1 MVQQIPKS
9 TTGLATVYIA
19 HGMLRAMVIRGAL
32 ESAGIPVMLKY
43 ESLGPTLGITV
54 DGLGKVE
61 VLVPAEWAEEAR
73 ELLSATPRKGEIFSV
88 PPDLQNDEAA

>member
-1 MVQQIPKS
+1 MMMQKTTEKS
-9 TTGLATVYIA
+9 TGLTTVYIA

-61 VLVPAEWAEEAR
+61 ILVPVEWAEEAR
-73 ELLSATPRKGEIFSV
+73 QLLTATPRKGEIFSV
-88 PPDLQNDEAA
+88 PPDVGQEA